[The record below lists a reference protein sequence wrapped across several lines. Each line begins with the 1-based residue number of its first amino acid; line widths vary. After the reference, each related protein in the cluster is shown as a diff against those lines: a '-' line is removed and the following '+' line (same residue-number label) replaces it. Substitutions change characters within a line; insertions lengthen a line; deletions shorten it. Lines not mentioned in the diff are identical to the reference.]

1 MKNIIGVFTM
11 LTDGK
16 IKDQASNLTT
26 YLKGCDY
33 YRRNNVQT
41 VNYNTIEKRFS
52 ARVVGTYFYDVN
64 IYFDDDNEIAE
75 LYCDCPA
82 YREYEGGCKHVV
94 AVLKYIQAN
103 WNAYFKSNQ
112 MLKVS
117 KNAKYLLDY
126 FERVNDTSLINY
138 NTSIVPVYSFMQ
150 LSTGS
155 KTNHLEFSIGNN
167 QRMYVMRDI
176 TRFLD
181 AVYYQNTLLYGKSFL
196 YDPNE
201 TIFDTKSQ
209 ALLDMM
215 LRAYEIKKKR
225 NSGYSYSLYRTS
237 AERSLSLDDISI
249 NKFFEAMGNDSFE
262 ANING
267 SKPIKTKV
275 VEENP
280 PFNLNVDAKDGFITT
295 SLDLNGSRYFGLDN
309 DFRYIYH
316 KGIIY
321 KATEEF
327 AKTVK
332 PLFKCFVENRAPEIV
347 LPQAEASRFFT
358 NVIPQLLK
366 VSEVKVAEALQKTY
380 VSEPLVTKI
389 YLDRLGDGVSAKIE
403 FSYGDVVFN
412 PLDKNN
418 ELTFEGKTLLRNN
431 SSENNAKFT
440 LLQCGFNENND
451 IYVMNDEDRLYEFLG
466 GRVNTL
472 QPLGDIFYSD
482 AFKNINV
489 RGKSKVTAGVRFN
502 MGTDALELTLQYEN
516 LENDELSAL
525 LLTYKLKKRYFRLKN
540 GSFMNIENDESLQAT
555 ATLLE
560 HLDISNI
567 NDKII
572 EIPKY
577 RAMYIDSL
585 ANEENGLELDRS
597 DEFMSFVDN
606 VTKPKKDSFPI
617 PQGIKGELRDY
628 QKTGFRWLKTLSHYG
643 MGGILADDMG
653 LGKTLQ
659 VIAFI
664 LSEKE
669 KESLPNM
676 VVAPTSLVYNW
687 QDEVE
692 KFAPQLKVVAVSGA
706 VKEREEQLKDAKDA
720 DIVVTSYALIRRDFE
735 KYKDIK
741 FNYCFVDE
749 AQHIKNHNTL
759 NSKTVKNI
767 KAKGYF
773 ALTGTPVE
781 NSLTEL
787 WSIFDFTM
795 PGYLNNQ
802 SKFSSRYEMPI
813 VKNSDKTALKEL
825 SRHISPFIMRRLKKD
840 VLLELPE
847 KIESRMMCN
856 MTSEQSKLYDAY
868 LLKARNEFE
877 QEVSTSGFEK
887 SQIKILALLTR
898 LRQLCCHPALFLDN
912 YKGKSGKME
921 MLLEILEDAKQG
933 GHRVLIFSQFTSML
947 EMIKDKLA
955 KENISN
961 FYLYGG
967 TKAQDRMDMVKRF
980 NDGENDVFLISLKA
994 GGTGLNLTGADM
1006 VIHFDPWWNPA
1017 VEEQATDRAYRI
1029 GQKNVVQVFKLI
1041 TKGSIEEKIFELQ
1054 QKKKE
1059 LIDSV
1064 IKPGEN
1070 FISKMN
1076 VNDIRSLFEI

>member
-1 MKNIIGVFTM
+1 M
-11 LTDGK
+11 LTDK
-16 IKDQASNLTT
+16 IIENEASSLSA

-33 YRRNNVQT
+33 YRKGNIQSIS
-41 VNYNTIEKRFS
+41 YDSKEKRFG
-52 ARVVGTYFYDVN
+52 AKIVGTSFYDVN
-64 IYFDDDNEIAE
+64 IYFDEDDKIDEVD
-75 LYCDCPA
+75 CDCPA
-82 YREYEGGCKHVV
+82 YYGYDGGCKHIV

-103 WNAYFKSNQ
+103 WNTFFNGATTSKI
-112 MLKVS
+112 S

-126 FERVNDTSLINY
+126 FERVNDNFIIND
-138 NTSIVPVYSFMQ
+138 NASIIPTYKFTLS
-150 LSTGS
+150 STGK
-155 KTNHLEFSIGNN
+155 KTNYLEFSIGNK

-176 TRFLD
+176 TKFLD
-181 AVYYQNTLLYGKSFL
+181 AVSYQNTLFYGKSFV
-196 YDPNE
+196 YDPDK
-201 TIFDTKSQ
+201 TVFDAGSK

-215 LRAYEIKKKR
+215 LSYHEEQVQL
-225 NSGYSYSLYRTS
+225 NSDYSYNHYRTN
-237 AERSLSLDDISI
+237 AERSLSLDTITLH
-249 NKFFEAMGNDSFE
+249 KFFEAMGNNSFE
-262 ANING
+262 ANISG
-267 SKPIKTKV
+267 SKINRITV
-275 VEENP
+275 IEENP
-280 PFNLNVDAKDGFITT
+280 PFMLNVDGKDGFITT
-295 SLDLNGSRYFGLDN
+295 SLNLRGSRYYGLDN
-309 DFRYIYH
+309 DYRYIYH
-316 KGIIY
+316 KSIIY
-321 KATEEF
+321 KTTEEF
-327 AKTVK
+327 SKTVK
-332 PLFKCFVENRAPEIV
+332 PLFKCFAESKMPEIV
-347 LPQAEASRFFT
+347 IPQAEASRFFA
-358 NVIPQLLK
+358 NVLPQLK
-366 VSEVKVAEALQKTY
+366 KISDVKVAESLQENY
-380 VSEPLVTKI
+380 VSKPLSTRI

-403 FSYGDVVFN
+403 FMYGDSTFN
-412 PLDKNN
+412 PLEKSAVP
-418 ELTFEGKTLLRNN
+418 TFEGKTLLRNN
-431 SSENNAKFT
+431 AGENNAKST
-440 LLQCGFNENND
+440 LEQCGFYENND
-451 IYVMNDEDRLYEFLG
+451 IYIMNDEDKLYEFLG
-466 GRVNTL
+466 GGVNAL
-472 QPLGDIFYSD
+472 VPLGEIFYSD
-482 AFKNINV
+482 AFKNINI
-489 RGKSKVTAGVRFN
+489 RCKSKVTAGVRFN
-502 MGTDALELTLQYEN
+502 MGTDTLELTLQYEN
-516 LENDELSAL
+516 LQNDELSAL
-525 LLTYKLKKRYFRLKN
+525 LNSYKLKKRYFRLKN
-540 GSFMNIENDESLQAT
+540 GSFMNIENDDSLQAT

-572 EIPKY
+572 ELPKY

-585 ANEENGLELDRS
+585 AKEKNGLEINRCS
-597 DEFMSFVDN
+597 EFKDFVDN
-606 VTKPKKDSFPI
+606 VTKPKKDSFPL
-617 PQGIKGELRDY
+617 PQGINGELRDY

-669 KESLPNM
+669 KGNLPNM

-687 QDEVE
+687 QDEVI
-692 KFAPQLKVVAVSGA
+692 KFAPQLKVVAVSGTA
-706 VKEREEQLKDAKDA
+706 RERVQQLKDAPNA
-720 DIVVTSYALIRRDFE
+720 DIVVTSYGLIRRDIE

-767 KAKGYF
+767 NAKGYF

-787 WSIFDFTM
+787 WSIFDFVM
-795 PGYLNNQ
+795 PGYLHNHN
-802 SKFSSRYEMPI
+802 KFSSRYETPI

-840 VLLELPE
+840 VLTELPA
-847 KIESRMMCN
+847 KIESRMICN

-877 QEVSTSGFEK
+877 QEISESGFEK

-898 LRQLCCHPALFLDN
+898 LRQLCCHPALFLEN

-921 MLLEILEDAKQG
+921 MLFEMLEDAKEG
-933 GHRVLIFSQFTSML
+933 GHRVLLFSQFTSML
-947 EMIKDKLA
+947 EIIKSKLE
-955 KENISN
+955 KQNISH

-967 TKAQDRMDMVKRF
+967 TKAKDRMDMVKRF
-980 NDGENDVFLISLKA
+980 NRGETDVFLISLKA

-1054 QKKKE
+1054 QKKRA

-1064 IKPGEN
+1064 IKPGED

-1076 VNDIRSLFEI
+1076 VHDIRSLFEL